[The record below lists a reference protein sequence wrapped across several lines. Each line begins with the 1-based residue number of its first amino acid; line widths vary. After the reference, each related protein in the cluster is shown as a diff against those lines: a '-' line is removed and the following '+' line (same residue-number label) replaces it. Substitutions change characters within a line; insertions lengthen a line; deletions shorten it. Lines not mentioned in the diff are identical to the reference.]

1 MTVMMPTPTGGL
13 NTHSQNLLVSA
24 LLNLKLV
31 QPPPPAEDETTWSGA
46 SLQAD
51 CKQRPWQTV
60 LTTLNPVGNEAYY
73 QPPPRSAL
81 GKRGHG
87 DVSGAVYGDV
97 APCLQA
103 LRASGLKVGC
113 HLLCDRSG
121 VNLSKQDGSL
131 PLHTDA
137 GGLAHQRQL

>member
-60 LTTLNPVGNEAYY
+60 LTTLNTVGNEAYY
-73 QPPPRSAL
+73 QPPPRSARPL
-81 GKRGHG
+81 RR
-87 DVSGAVYGDV
+87 SPTIV
-97 APCLQA
+97 AE
-103 LRASGLKVGC
+103 
-113 HLLCDRSG
+113 H
-121 VNLSKQDGSL
+121 LSKVQETGSKPPSAIRSL
-131 PLHTDA
+131 QQWRLRPLREMSFA
-137 GGLAHQRQL
+137 